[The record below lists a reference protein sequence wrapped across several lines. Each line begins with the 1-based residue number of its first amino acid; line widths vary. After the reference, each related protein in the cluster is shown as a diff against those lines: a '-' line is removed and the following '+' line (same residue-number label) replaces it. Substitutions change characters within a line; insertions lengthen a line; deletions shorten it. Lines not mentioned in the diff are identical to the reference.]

1 MHDLMMATRNQSNMN
16 TIIQQSQKSIVPP
29 GATETIVTAN
39 GITPVIGSRT
49 LLKDAAGDSQSSTI
63 VQPPT
68 GLQLNKLES
77 LFSDDDEC

>member
-1 MHDLMMATRNQSNMN
+1 M
-16 TIIQQSQKSIVPP
+16 PP

-49 LLKDAAGDSQSSTI
+49 LLNDAAGDSQSSTI
-63 VQPPT
+63 VQPVA